1 MSFFQ
6 TMKPFQQVRHWLQMA
21 FALLL
26 VVGLTAGCGGNGSP
40 TASTT
45 TTDPE
50 DISALEEVEPLA
62 TPAPAGFI
70 ATDPTLARQLRFGRG
85 RFTLQ
90 ILHAS
95 DFEAGARA
103 VEDAPNFSAV
113 VNGLRSERRF
123 PNTIVLSSGDNYLP
137 SPFYNSSLDRE
148 VYGQFGIPNIFS
160 AAPGLADIAILNA
173 IGIQAAAFGN
183 HEFDQGTNQV
193 SSLLRKQNPPSTYPG
208 TRFPYLSSNL
218 DFGPDSNLAGQ
229 VTGDGQEASAI
240 PNKIAKTAVL
250 TVAGEKIGLVGATT
264 ANLRS
269 ISTPGDVVVNGGTG
283 GDPNQVDFGI
293 IQASVDQLLA
303 TGINK
308 VILLAHLQQVTNE
321 LQLASQLRGVD
332 VIIGGGSHRV
342 FAKPS
347 DRIRPEDKVTGDYP
361 VLRRSASGEPVALVN
376 TGANYRYVGRLIVTF
391 DRNGVL
397 SAVDRMSGA
406 YATDA
411 QGVSESGGRPNTTV
425 VSLANQVGQVIA
437 RKDGNTFGRTEVFL
451 NGLRAEVRTE
461 ETNLG
466 DLSAD
471 ANLAF
476 AKTQDPTTV
485 ISLKNGGGIRSAIG
499 AVQGGGGDVPP
510 VRIPP
515 VANEAAGKEEGE
527 VSQLDIEASLSF
539 NNGLSLV
546 TVTAAQLE
554 QVLEHGVGRSVAGSQ
569 QGRFPQVGGMAFS
582 YQPPTGT
589 TTAPVC
595 PVNGCVRSV
604 KVGSDVVVRDGV
616 VVGDPNRTFR
626 MVTLNFLAG
635 GGDSYPFPTF
645 PNLNRVDLIPA
656 GVTPVFDTFG
666 SEQDALARFL
676 AQKQIVTTAE
686 YADTPV
692 SQDLRIQNLSKRS
705 DTVLN

>member
-6 TMKPFQQVRHWLQMA
+6 TMKPFTQVRHWLQMA

-26 VVGLTAGCGGNGSP
+26 VVGLTAGCGSNGSQ
-40 TASTT
+40 TVSTI

-50 DISALEEVEPLA
+50 DVSALEVEPLA

-70 ATDPTLARQLRFGRG
+70 ATDPTLARQLRRGLG

-137 SPFYNSSLDRE
+137 SPFYNSSLDRA
-148 VYGQFGIPNIFS
+148 VYEQFVPTIFD

-173 IGIQAAAFGN
+173 IGVQAAVFGN
-183 HEFDQGTNQV
+183 HEFDQGTSQV
-193 SSLLRKQNPPSTYPG
+193 SSLLRARSNYAG

-218 DFGPDSNLAGQ
+218 DFAPDSNLRGQ
-229 VTGDGQEASAI
+229 VTGDGQEASTLA
-240 PNKIAKTAVL
+240 NKIAKTAVL

-264 ANLRS
+264 ANLSS
-269 ISTPGDVVVNGGTG
+269 ISSPGDVAVSGSTG
-283 GDPNQVDFGI
+283 GDPNQVDFSI
-293 IQASVDQLLA
+293 IQDSVDQLLA

-332 VIIGGGSHRV
+332 IIIGGGSHRV
-342 FAKPS
+342 FAKSS
-347 DRIRPEDKVTGDYP
+347 DRIRPEDRITGDYP

-376 TGANYRYVGRLIVTF
+376 TGANYRYVGRLIATF
-391 DRNGVL
+391 NRNGVL
-397 SAVDRMSGA
+397 AAVDKMSGA
-406 YATDA
+406 YATDD

-425 VSLANQVGQVIA
+425 VSLANQVGDVIE

-466 DLSAD
+466 NLSAD

-499 AVQGGGGDVPP
+499 AVEGGGGDVPP

-546 TVTAAQLE
+546 TVTAAELE

-582 YQPPTGT
+582 YQPPTGST
-589 TTAPVC
+589 SAPVC
-595 PVNGCVRSV
+595 PANGCVRSV
-604 KVGSDVVVRDGV
+604 KVGSDVVVRDGILQ
-616 VVGDPNRTFR
+616 GDPSRSFR

-635 GGDSYPFPTF
+635 GGDSYPFPSF
-645 PNLNRVDLIPA
+645 PTLNRVDLVPSGTTA
-656 GVTPVFDTFG
+656 VFETPG

-676 AQKQIVTTAE
+676 AQEQLIAEAE

-692 SQDLRIQNLSKRS
+692 AEDLRIQNLSRRS